1 MNKQTTLLPISAGL
15 VLSLLVSPCLAD
27 EPNFQ
32 AGDVRGYNH
41 TSSSINYFSVNG
53 YGGARTRPYS
63 ESGAVCC
70 AVLPAK
76 WRPGVIME
84 VTWEAD
90 PNPFVDTP
98 PLGTKE
104 FRAFMVEHKKNYR
117 RLSAM
122 VELPPY
128 EDQVCAMQVHF
139 LPCDEIK
146 ISTSCWKYPSPKNPI
161 KEPPEMK
168 EPATCAKP

>member
-1 MNKQTTLLPISAGL
+1 MKNKKPLFAGSAIALML
-15 VLSLLVSPCLAD
+15 VLAVCSAEELAY
-27 EPNFQ
+27 Q

-53 YGGARTRPYS
+53 YGGAPTRPYG

-76 WRPGVIME
+76 WRPGVMME

-98 PLGTKE
+98 QLGTKE
-104 FRAFMVEHKKNYR
+104 FRAFMVEHKKSYR

-128 EDQVCAMQVHF
+128 EDQVCAMEVHF

-146 ISTSCWKYPSPKNPI
+146 LSTSCWGYPSPNNPI
-161 KEPPEMK
+161 KEPWEMK
-168 EPATCAKP
+168 EPATCSP